1 MSFDVSKT
9 GFILPYNWQLKR
21 IGDIADVNART
32 IKKDNEP
39 QNIHYI
45 DISSVSTGRLE
56 TPKLMEYSS
65 APSRAK
71 RILKEFDIIIST
83 VRPNLRQYVLLQDIG
98 KNWVASTGFCVIS
111 PHESSYAWYLYSVIT
126 SELFTEHLIRIAD
139 GGTYPTFNPKEIEN
153 AIIPWPDSDGLKAIN
168 HLIGAVEGK
177 INVNI
182 RMNETLEGMAQA
194 IFKSWFVDFDP
205 VRAKVDALEG
215 GGSDDDARLAAM
227 QAISGKSPEDLAHL
241 KTLNPKSYAELA
253 ATADAFPAAFTTSPL
268 GDIPEGWD
276 VRLLSQEI
284 DVLNGCAFKSQDYVE
299 KGIFVLRTKNFN
311 DRNETEKLHDDVFL
325 PDEFLSSHE
334 KYIVQAYD
342 YHLIMVGASVGNRG
356 LVYPC
361 HLPALRNQN
370 MWCFRA
376 KEDSI
381 VTQLFTKYLLDSLI
395 KKSSGL
401 ASGSAR
407 EFFRKGD
414 FEDENICVGNKAIQ
428 DFFFKNF
435 MPILEKMAKIADEN
449 MTLVE
454 TRDALLPKLL
464 SGGID
469 VSGISDTE
477 AA

>member
-9 GFILPYNWQLKR
+9 GFILPDNWQLKR
-21 IGDIADVNART
+21 IGDIADINART
-32 IKKDNEP
+32 IRKDNEP

-168 HLIGAVEGK
+168 HLIAAVEGK

-241 KTLNPKSYAELA
+241 KTLNPESYAELA
-253 ATADAFPAAFTTSPL
+253 ATADAFPSAFTTSPL
-268 GDIPEGWD
+268 GDIPEGWE
-276 VRLLSQEI
+276 VSEI
-284 DVLNGCAFKSQDYVE
+284 GEEVTTVGGGTPSTKDPDFWEGGSIHWTTPKDMSNLNDKILVDTE
-299 KGIFVLRTKNFN
+299 RRITNKGLCKI
-311 DRNETEKLHDDVFL
+311 
-325 PDEFLSSHE
+325 
-334 KYIVQAYD
+334 
-342 YHLIMVGASVGNRG
+342 
-356 LVYPC
+356 
-361 HLPALRNQN
+361 
-370 MWCFRA
+370 
-376 KEDSI
+376 
-381 VTQLFTKYLLDSLI
+381 
-395 KKSSGL
+395 SSGL
-401 ASGSAR
+401 LPIGTVLMSSRAPVGYLAIAKVPVAINQGYIAMKCNKRISPEFVVQWCSHNMDEIKQRASGTTFAEISKKSFNPIPVIVPS
-407 EFFRKGD
+407 ETVLKGYTTSTGAIYSKI
-414 FEDENICVGNKAIQ
+414 ESLIHENRYLIEV
-428 DFFFKNF
+428 
-435 MPILEKMAKIADEN
+435 
-449 MTLVE
+449 
-454 TRDALLPKLL
+454 RDSMLPKLL
-464 SGGID
+464 SGE
-469 VSGISDTE
+469 ISIE
-477 AA
+477 SLAENEE